1 MAKAADALI
10 ADATEHLRAVLP
22 APLHEVLLPALRL
35 RLVGTRLVALVANL
49 AWMEVFQ
56 AHAADPL
63 REWTRSRGLELDAAA
78 RAGAEVEATTS
89 MAQRFADF
97 LRDPGNQLA
106 LTACRRVVEAPGL
119 EHNPLYLHG
128 PPGCGKSHL
137 LSAVGAEFRHMLG
150 EHAVV
155 AFDGPSFVAR
165 DAQQLAERGSTP
177 LRLSL
182 SHAAV
187 VVMDQ
192 VEALAG
198 RTLAQEELF
207 HLINSCLE
215 RGQQLVFA
223 STDAPRKLPG
233 FEDRLVTRLGWGL
246 AVAIEP
252 ALAETRLGLL
262 RRLAG
267 PAAEG
272 MEASEL
278 ARLVDTLAPDM
289 HQVARLAERL
299 REGERVTVGT
309 DMASFDRILQV
320 VAEHYDLRP
329 SDIAGKRRLREVAQ
343 ARQMTLLLGRRL
355 TAHSLVAL
363 GGMVGGRDHSTVL
376 YSIRQAEERLAA
388 EPDLQR
394 AVGELTQKILGDDES
409 RG

>member
-1 MAKAADALI
+1 MAKVVNTLI
-10 ADATEHLRAVLP
+10 SDATEHLRSTLP
-22 APLHEVLLPALRL
+22 ATLTDVLLPALRL
-35 RLVGTRLVALVANL
+35 RVVGNRLMAMLTNL
-49 AWMEVFQ
+49 AWLEVFQ
-56 AHAADPL
+56 AHAAESL
-63 REWTRSRGLELDAAA
+63 RSWSSSRGLELNAMA
-78 RAGAEVEATTS
+78 RSGAEVDTAGGAT
-89 MAQRFADF
+89 QRFTDF

-106 LTACRRVVEAPGL
+106 LTASRRVVEAPGL

-128 PPGCGKSHL
+128 PAGCGKSHL
-137 LSAVGAEFRHMLG
+137 LSAVAAEFRQMLG

-155 AFDGPSFVAR
+155 TFDGPSFVAR

-177 LRLSL
+177 LRLAL

-187 VVMDQ
+187 VIVDQ
-192 VEALAG
+192 IEALAN

-223 STDAPRKLPG
+223 GADAPRKLPG

-252 ALAETRLGLL
+252 ALAESRLGLL

-267 PAAEG
+267 PAAED

-289 HQVARLAERL
+289 HHVVRLAERL
-299 REGERVTVGT
+299 REGERVSVGT

-320 VAEHYDLRP
+320 VAEHFELRP

-343 ARQMTLLLGRRL
+343 ARQFTLLLGRRL

-376 YSIRQAEERLAA
+376 YSIRQAEERLAE
-388 EPDLQR
+388 EPEQQR
-394 AVGELTQKILGDDES
+394 IIAALTQKILGEDQP
-409 RG
+409 RI

>member
-10 ADATEHLRAVLP
+10 ADATEHLRSALP
-22 APLHEVLLPALRL
+22 APLHDVLLPALRL
-35 RLVGTRLVALVANL
+35 RVVGNRLVALLTNL
-49 AWMEVFQ
+49 AWLDVFQ
-56 AHAADPL
+56 THAAESL
-63 REWTRSRGLELDAAA
+63 RTWSRSRGLDLDAAA
-78 RAGAEVEATTS
+78 RSGAEVEAAGGS
-89 MAQRFADF
+89 GQRFADF

-106 LTACRRVVEAPGL
+106 LTASRRVVEAPGL

-137 LSAVGAEFRHMLG
+137 LSAVAAEFRQMLG

-177 LRLSL
+177 LRLAL

-187 VVMDQ
+187 VIVDQ

-223 STDAPRKLPG
+223 GAEAPRKLPG

-267 PAAEG
+267 PAAEDL
-272 MEASEL
+272 EPSEI

-289 HQVARLAERL
+289 QQVTRLAERL
-299 REGERVTVGT
+299 REGERVSVGT

-376 YSIRQAEERLAA
+376 YSIRQAEERLVA
-388 EPDLQR
+388 EPELQR
-394 AVGELTQKILGDDES
+394 AVAELTQKILGDDE
-409 RG
+409 G